1 MRVRVRTRCFPK
13 SPAACRKGTAGPMP
27 RPCGLQ
33 ESVRN
38 NLIDDA
44 KARLK
49 KFDVGTRY
57 SHLSPSKYS
66 VLLPLLARGEK
77 LYLLFTV
84 RSDKR
89 FFHIN
94 IPGSTSHSTLIT
106 ESTWMAI
113 GEGMD
118 QEKCKLR
125 RAPGEVCFPGG
136 KRDPVDADDTA
147 TALREA
153 QEEVGLHPHQVEVVS
168 HLVPYFI
175 NNNDLVTPV
184 VGFLDPD
191 FQAQPNADE
200 VKDVFLVPLDYFLC
214 PQVYYQSHFTHSG
227 YHFVLHCFEYTDPET
242 GSKYL
247 IKGMT
252 SKLAVLAALIIFE
265 KSPSFET
272 EFDLHDLIP
281 SCEKTFLH
289 RCSSS
294 KL

>member
-84 RSDKR
+84 RSDK
-89 FFHIN
+89 
-94 IPGSTSHSTLIT
+94 
-106 ESTWMAI
+106 
-113 GEGMD
+113 
-118 QEKCKLR
+118 LR

-175 NNNDLVTPV
+175 NVKVSSVN
-184 VGFLDPD
+184 FLLQLLHPSPTIMD
-191 FQAQPNADE
+191 F
-200 VKDVFLVPLDYFLC
+200 LL
-214 PQVYYQSHFTHSG
+214 G
-227 YHFVLHCFEYTDPET
+227 
-242 GSKYL
+242 
-247 IKGMT
+247 
-252 SKLAVLAALIIFE
+252 
-265 KSPSFET
+265 
-272 EFDLHDLIP
+272 
-281 SCEKTFLH
+281 
-289 RCSSS
+289 
-294 KL
+294 